1 MAENATEERLKVA
14 VEKAPLHDKL
24 SPLLRNK
31 GDQEF
36 LTGIFGGDGI
46 VDPNDN
52 TSSTN
57 ERAEAFER
65 LLQRQYPNFEDL
77 KLRLQKKA
85 LKATLEEFRQTEAF
99 LERLEEERKGLS
111 PAARARLEAKTTI
124 SDSTLSAKKREA
136 ELKVFL
142 RDEGKGYRDL
152 KKQAKIGGL
161 DNLFHA
167 TVGRYVFAP
176 LHRYIGQ
183 PIMSISETQKKQ
195 RGPFWTMVGLGA
207 LAVLGAAA
215 VVGSGGLL
223 IGAIAAGGG
232 WGLAMPCI
240 GLAASSLVTWKAGK
254 NIPEAYENW
263 QDVREIALSEQQT
276 RDKAFEAKNDAYRD
290 GYTPE
295 VKALELSP
303 SLIRMKGFNESDFQG
318 RAGSLD
324 VATGR
329 FLMSKQMFLKYN
341 GAADIA
347 FNRSTGELLIALKNT
362 DGRTAEQN
370 AEMIEEIVLAATG
383 RDVGKSVVFG
393 KPCSGLDGMK
403 AALKEK
409 DELRYQGRLQN
420 LEKDLNSK
428 LDDILSESL
437 VTPIPETAGT
447 KGYAPFVGIAA
458 KAMEVSGANDAKLYG
473 DFTAS
478 IAPPILNNAISEL
491 TGKKISSVTDAN
503 IREITIAIMA
513 NAIPNY
519 EKLTENQ
526 QKLALVKVALG
537 GAVPEKLAAFGN
549 TVITAA
555 AIEASRLGVTEKQ
568 IQGVVGLARDAGGQG
583 NQRNHKPSDILE
595 ALGIERSVS
604 TNNRG
609 NQLKRFESGLMETAQ
624 NILDI
629 GSATSMPDSRAFQVV
644 AAQRDVVNA

>member
-1 MAENATEERLKVA
+1 MVESAAEQRLEVA
-14 VEKAPLHDKL
+14 VDNTPLYNRL
-24 SPLLRNK
+24 STLLRNQR
-31 GDQEF
+31 DQEF
-36 LTGIFGGDGI
+36 LRGIFAGDGI
-46 VDPNDN
+46 VNTND
-52 TSSTN
+52 STPSRN
-57 ERAEAFER
+57 ERVEAFQS

-77 KLRLQKKA
+77 KLGLQKKA
-85 LKATLEEFRQTEAF
+85 LKAALEEFRQTEAF
-99 LERLEEERKGLS
+99 LERLEEEREGLS
-111 PAARARLEAKTTI
+111 PAARARLEAKKTI
-124 SDSTLSAKKREA
+124 SDFTLSAKKREA

-142 RDEGKGYRDL
+142 RDEGKDYRAL
-152 KKQAKIGGL
+152 KKQAKIGGPG
-161 DNLFHA
+161 NLFH
-167 TVGRYVFAP
+167 TTLGRHVFSQ
-176 LHRYIGQ
+176 LHRHIGQ
-183 PIMSISETQKKQ
+183 PIRSMIETKAKQ
-195 RGPFWTMVGLGA
+195 TGPFWKMVGLGA

-393 KPCSGLDGMK
+393 KSCSGLDGMK
-403 AALKEK
+403 AALEEK

-503 IREITIAIMA
+503 IREITTAIMA

-519 EKLTENQ
+519 ENLTINQ
-526 QKLALVKVALG
+526 KKLALVNVASG
-537 GAVPEKLAAFGN
+537 GGVPKELAAYGN
-549 TVITAA
+549 TVTTAA

-568 IQGVVGLARDAGGQG
+568 FEQVAKTRNGMGESPNENDFKKARMNILKALDIKFTKDTPENDVTKFANLAQE
-583 NQRNHKPSDILE
+583 ILTSKGSVSAE
-595 ALGIERSVS
+595 AL
-604 TNNRG
+604 
-609 NQLKRFESGLMETAQ
+609 
-624 NILDI
+624 
-629 GSATSMPDSRAFQVV
+629 QVV
-644 AAQRDVVNA
+644 AAQTQTAAARA